1 MSDQDTATETGRD
14 SEIEI
19 DATQP
24 FVPDD
29 TWVDE
34 FEKQLTPALIDK
46 LRNYARP
53 RALSVAY
60 AGRKVDN
67 YYTRELVHAIGDTW
81 AGLLRWDPSRCPLE
95 IHLRRAIKSRS
106 SKHRKFAVDNPH
118 DAIGDETTASRTA
131 ERDASSLVADTE
143 HAARSMYARETMGQV
158 RAAAATDKPVLRV
171 LDAYDAGAQTK
182 DDVLAFTKMKARTY
196 HNAHIR
202 LKRIVRNL
210 TDAKLAPKARA

>member
-1 MSDQDTATETGRD
+1 
-14 SEIEI
+14 
-19 DATQP
+19 
-24 FVPDD
+24 
-29 TWVDE
+29 
-34 FEKQLTPALIDK
+34 LIDK

-60 AGRKVDN
+60 AGRKVDT
-67 YYTRELVHAIGDTW
+67 YYTRELVQDAIGDTW
-81 AGLLRWDPSRCPLE
+81 AGALRWDPLRCSLE
-95 IHLRRAIKSRS
+95 THLRRAIKSRS

-118 DAIGDETTASRTA
+118 DAIGDESSASRTA
-131 ERDASSLVADTE
+131 ERDASSLVADSE
-143 HAARSMYARETMGQV
+143 HAARSLYARETMAQV